1 MPIGGDWLLWAG
13 QFLKISKVAQIL
25 GAALSRG
32 KSYAL
37 LASLATLWA
46 IFFKESSGHP
56 DERLPSRLAKS
67 AHRVARCC
75 LFSTQKYQFG

>member
-46 IFFKESSGHP
+46 IFFQ
-56 DERLPSRLAKS
+56 
-67 AHRVARCC
+67 RVIG
-75 LFSTQKYQFG
+75 SP